1 MKSPPA
7 CEFGASASAPAQDG
21 RGSSEGPVE
30 VKPEEGPVE
39 VMPDEGPLELT
50 RAPPEDEPAQQQV
63 MPTKSPV
70 SSSQCPVSPLYFKQT
85 YVKTSVSSGYP
96 RYQCPTKTPAN
107 KSNVC

>member
-50 RAPPEDEPAQQQV
+50 RAPPEDEPAQTQV
-63 MPTKSPV
+63 MPTKV
-70 SSSQCPVSPLYFKQT
+70 TTNQRTVW
-85 YVKTSVSSGYP
+85 
-96 RYQCPTKTPAN
+96 N
-107 KSNVC
+107 